1 MFVRVC
7 IHACLCHACCV
18 RVNVCF
24 FVYSCVHT
32 CRLAPLLYPSPQD
45 ERLYLQSHATA
56 AMLAECEVPAAWEG
70 LGVEVS
76 GCTNLWVSTR
86 GLVSPLHY
94 DATHSF
100 LAQVLLCLSVHVSV
114 CVCVCDDA
122 ALMSGAGA
130 FFLLPPFSLL
140 HSLAASHRRITLSG
154 YVCVLRSTRTRTHR
168 YAGASA

>member
-18 RVNVCF
+18 CVNVCF

-100 LAQVLLCLSVHVSV
+100 LAQVLLCLSVCVSV
-114 CVCVCDDA
+114 CVTTLHRFPAQVPFY
-122 ALMSGAGA
+122 S
-130 FFLLPPFSLL
+130 FLPSSFT
-140 HSLAASHRRITLSG
+140 HSLACCKPPAHNTLW
-154 YVCVLRSTRTRTHR
+154 VCVRVKIDTNTHP
-168 YAGASA
+168 

>member
-1 MFVRVC
+1 MATRD
-7 IHACLCHACCV
+7 
-18 RVNVCF
+18 
-24 FVYSCVHT
+24 HT
-32 CRLAPLLYPSPQD
+32 KQEGASAPP
-45 ERLYLQSHATA
+45 EVVETVKT
-56 AMLAECEVPAAWEG
+56 MLAECEVPAAWEG

-122 ALMSGAGA
+122 AQISGTGA
-130 FFLLPPFSLL
+130 FFLLAPFHLHLFTRLL
-140 HSLAASHRRITLSG
+140 QVT
-154 YVCVLRSTRTRTHR
+154 
-168 YAGASA
+168 GA